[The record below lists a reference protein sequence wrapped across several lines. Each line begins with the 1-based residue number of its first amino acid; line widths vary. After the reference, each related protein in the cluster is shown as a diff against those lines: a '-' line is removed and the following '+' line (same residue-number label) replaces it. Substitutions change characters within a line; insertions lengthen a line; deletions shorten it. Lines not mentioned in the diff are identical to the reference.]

1 MDIRGITKFTLVDYP
16 GKIACILFVGN
27 CNFRCP
33 FCHNPYLV
41 LYCETQPRI
50 SEKRIFAFLES
61 RIGKIDGVVISGGEP
76 AIYPNLSDFTAR
88 IKAMGFAIKLDTN
101 GSFPERIISMA
112 ENGLI
117 DMLGI
122 DYKATAA
129 LYNQVAVSDINGLA
143 EKVQSLI
150 KYAVGK
156 NIPYDIRT
164 TVHKKILSEN
174 NLKTMRSE
182 LDNLGV
188 KDWTLQQFHHTEVI
202 DASLLEFDTYSD
214 MELFAISRRLGENTH
229 LRGVASK

>member
-1 MDIRGITKFTLVDYP
+1 MDIRGITKFSLVDYP
-16 GKIACILFVGN
+16 GKIACIFFVGN

-41 LYCETQPRI
+41 LYHETQPRI
-50 SEKRIFAFLES
+50 SEKKIFAFLES
-61 RIGKIDGVVISGGEP
+61 RKGKIDGVVISGGEP
-76 AIYPNLSDFTAR
+76 AIYPKLGEFVCR
-88 IKAMGFAIKLDTN
+88 IKEMGFAIKLDTN
-101 GSFPERIISMA
+101 GSFPDKIIGMC

-129 LYNQVAVSDINGLA
+129 LYNKVAASVIDKLA

-150 KYAVGK
+150 KYAVQQ
-156 NIPYDIRT
+156 NIPFEVRT

-174 NLKTMRSE
+174 DLKTMRSE
-182 LDNLGV
+182 LDSLGV

-202 DASLLEFDTYSD
+202 DETLLEVDTYSD
-214 MELFAISRRLGENTH
+214 MELFAISRKLGPNTH
-229 LRGVASK
+229 LRGVTAK